1 MRTAVIT
8 CITIISLCV
17 AVNSNAQTYLDHLQQ
32 KEAGK
37 GTVTVTESKEIDHLV
52 NGKPATTPV
61 APTTTTPST
70 THTSNSNKNT
80 VTTPTAKT
88 PTTANTEEKETSEA
102 ESVDMSKKIMTNS
115 YKINGY
121 RVQVYA
127 GGNTRADRQKAEK
140 AGNAVKVKYPN
151 TPVYVHFYSPRWIC
165 RIGNYRSMEEA
176 SEMLQKVRAL
186 GYSQACIV
194 KGKIS
199 VQY

>member
-52 NGKPATTPV
+52 NGKQTTTSV
-61 APTTTTPST
+61 TPTTTTPST
-70 THTSNSNKNT
+70 THTSNKNT
-80 VTTPTAKT
+80 ATTTKT
-88 PTTANTEEKETSEA
+88 PTTVNTEGKETSEA

-140 AGNAVKVKYPN
+140 AGNSIKVKYPN

-165 RIGNYRSMEEA
+165 RIGNYRTMEEA